1 MATTDTKSGKKR
13 RRQVTL
19 DKVGVKCPKLDP
31 AIAERKRKA
40 KKNKRLCAVYRKKI
54 KEEIELL
61 VWEDPEDEYK
71 YHYLKYMSTIIEQ
84 GDKIYIPELHDSSD
98 EDKSEDED
106 SDKEESN
113 VKEDDKEKE
122 DADE

>member
-13 RRQVTL
+13 PRQVTL

-31 AIAERKRKA
+31 AIAERRRKT
-40 KKNKRLCAVYRKKI
+40 KKNTRLCAFYRRVI
-54 KEEIELL
+54 KEDIDALL
-61 VWEDPEDEYK
+61 YVDADDEYK
-71 YHYLKYMSTIIEQ
+71 YLKYMSTMITQ
-84 GDKIYIPELHDSSD
+84 SDRVYIKELHDSSD

-113 VKEDDKEKE
+113 VKEDDKERE